1 MIQLNQ
7 EEVMPS
13 MKIFIYLLV
22 KNLVI
27 FFIPYLILATV
38 KWEGVITFILIF
50 FVLPIIIY
58 EYFYAKGVRFLVSD
72 DKISIKSG
80 VINKKAKIIPYTNI
94 QSVEVKYGLIRS
106 WMGLATVNI
115 WTSSQDQINAKGIMP
130 DGRLVLLKED
140 AEWLANFLTSKKAL
154 AS

>member
-1 MIQLNQ
+1 
-7 EEVMPS
+7 MPS

-80 VINKKAKIIPYTNI
+80 VINKKAKIIPYINI

>member
-7 EEVMPS
+7 EEVVPS

-22 KNLVI
+22 KNLAI

-58 EYFYAKGVRFLVSD
+58 EYIYVKGVKFLVSD
-72 DKISIKSG
+72 DKINIKSG

-94 QSVEVKYGLIRS
+94 QSVDVKYGLIRS

-115 WTSSQDQINAKGIMP
+115 WTSSQDQINAKGIVP
-130 DGRLVLLKED
+130 DGKLILLKED
-140 AEWLANFLTSKKAL
+140 AEWIANFLTSKKAL
-154 AS
+154 VR

>member
-80 VINKKAKIIPYTNI
+80 VINKKAKIIPYINI